1 MGIFTDDSTIH
12 TDTSTVMSVEEDDH
26 QLIDS
31 PRFAPQSA
39 AEIELQ
45 QTTVAI
51 NDQSPPSANETSTR
65 VGTPLLRPSASVSS
79 PVSFRIL
86 QEMAPRSS
94 SMPR

>member
-1 MGIFTDDSTIH
+1 
-12 TDTSTVMSVEEDDH
+12 MSVEEDDH

-31 PRFAPQSA
+31 PEFAPG
-39 AEIELQ
+39 EIEMQ
-45 QTTVAI
+45 HSAISI
-51 NDQSPPSANETSTR
+51 NDQSPPAPNETSTR

-79 PVSFRIL
+79 PLSFRML